1 MGLIQHL
8 ADYLAICPSVCF
20 CRNYLTPVSL
30 NGKIIKITFRRRYLM
45 DQKGF
50 KKILAG
56 LSITALVTGV
66 TLGGVGYP
74 EPAQAA

>member
-1 MGLIQHL
+1 M
-8 ADYLAICPSVCF
+8 
-20 CRNYLTPVSL
+20 
-30 NGKIIKITFRRRYLM
+30 IKITFRRRYVM
-45 DQKGF
+45 DQKEF

-66 TLGGVGYP
+66 TLAGVGYP

>member
-1 MGLIQHL
+1 M
-8 ADYLAICPSVCF
+8 
-20 CRNYLTPVSL
+20 TPFIV
-30 NGKIIKITFRRRYLM
+30 NGKIIKITLQRRYWM
-45 DQKGF
+45 NQKDF

-66 TLGGVGYP
+66 TLAGVGYP